1 MDEIENEDVLS
12 IKVPSC
18 INHSKIEW
26 GDLTDGTL
34 ERGEENDPAFKNE
47 REKLAFYL
55 KKGRKLYIQNDG
67 TISVT
72 ETENTRFCIS
82 KGKFAI
88 KQ

>member
-1 MDEIENEDVLS
+1 MDEIENNENLS
-12 IKVPSC
+12 TKVPSC
-18 INHSKIEW
+18 ICHNKIEW

-34 ERGEENDPAFKNE
+34 DSGEENDPAFKNE

-67 TISVT
+67 TISAT
-72 ETENTRFCIS
+72 QTENTRICIS